1 MWIGQITFAST
12 THTRI
17 VLGEPMCTSEM
28 NSYDAAMFHIFH
40 CNSLHVT
47 TADWNEFLNKVS
59 DIKNKH
65 RLQTNENIA
74 YI

>member
-1 MWIGQITFAST
+1 
-12 THTRI
+12 
-17 VLGEPMCTSEM
+17 MCTSEM

-47 TADWNEFLNKVS
+47 TADWNEFLNKVG

-65 RLQTNENIA
+65 RLQT
-74 YI
+74 